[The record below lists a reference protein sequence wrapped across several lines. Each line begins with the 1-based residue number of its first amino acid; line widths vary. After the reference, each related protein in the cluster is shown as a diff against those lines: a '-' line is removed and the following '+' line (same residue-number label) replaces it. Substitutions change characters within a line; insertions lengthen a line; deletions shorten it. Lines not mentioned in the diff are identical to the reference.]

1 MSKTIAINGVN
12 YTDMFTPTGYMVSYQ
27 KRRGNNS
34 GTMLDGSYVDDVLAV
49 KAVVT
54 CTCMPTNEMKLQ
66 QLLIVLSNTYV
77 TVYYFDPRVGT
88 YRTMTA
94 MSSEPTQKFRGQGGN
109 ALDYWTGTVVTF
121 TEK

>member
-1 MSKTIAINGVN
+1 MSKSITINGVN

-34 GTMLDGSYVDDVLAV
+34 GPMLDGSYVDDVLAV

-54 CTCMPTNEMKLQ
+54 CTCMPTNETQLQ
-66 QLLIVLSNTYV
+66 QLLTVLANTYV
-77 TVYYFDPRVGT
+77 TLNYFDPRT
-88 YRTMTA
+88 SAYRVITA
-94 MSSEPTQKFRGQGGN
+94 IPSDPSQKYRGSGVN
-109 ALDYWTGTVVTF
+109 SLEYWTGTVVTF